1 MLNADHQRSALTVGV
16 GVASPLWPAF
26 AFAASAGAAY
36 WWMSRVGFGAWR
48 PVFANLEAVL
58 EAPVVVA
65 ETAPAAAEPEPVV
78 DTVTAETTK
87 AADAAID
94 AASETLAAVAEAPV
108 EAAEAQPKPAEPVV
122 DVVTPPV
129 QPAPEPVKVELSKPE
144 PAPAKAAPKAAAK
157 PKPAIAK
164 APAPRRAASAKPGP
178 ASGR

>member
-87 AADAAID
+87 AADAA
-94 AASETLAAVAEAPV
+94 SETLAAVAEAPV